1 MKSKQIAL
9 CGLLCALAVTLLLL
23 GGIIPIATFCAPM
36 LAMAVLLP
44 ILEEY
49 GPKTAAAA
57 YGAAAILALLLVPD
71 RETALVF
78 VSFGWYPLL
87 RPQLARFHTRL
98 VRLLVKLAV
107 CNAIIAV
114 LYGLVLRL
122 MGLTADLLDAARWM
136 NLLLLVMGNITFLI
150 MDLALNRLTILWRR
164 KLRKRFFQS
173 GPPV

>member
-23 GGIIPIATFCAPM
+23 GSILGIGTFAGPV

-49 GPKTAAAA
+49 GAKTAAAA
-57 YGAAAILALLLVPD
+57 WGAAAILALLLVPD

-78 VSFGWYPLL
+78 AFFGWYPLL
-87 RPQLARFHTRL
+87 RPRL
-98 VRLLVKLAV
+98 DCIHSRPVRLLVKLAV
-107 CNAIIAV
+107 CNAVIAV

-122 MGLTADLLDAARWM
+122 MGLTADLLDASRWM
-136 NLLLLVMGNITFLI
+136 NLLLLLIANITFLV
-150 MDLALNRLTILWRR
+150 MDRALERLTVLWHR
-164 KLRKRFFQS
+164 KLRKQFFR
-173 GPPV
+173 

>member
-9 CGLLCALAVTLLLL
+9 CGLLCALAVTFLLL
-23 GGIIPIATFCAPM
+23 GGILGIGTFAGSI

-49 GPKTAAAA
+49 GAKTAAAA

-78 VSFGWYPLL
+78 VAFGWYPLL
-87 RPQLARFHTRL
+87 RPRL
-98 VRLLVKLAV
+98 DRVPSKPVRLLIKLAV
-107 CNAIIAV
+107 CTGIIAV

-122 MGLTADLLDAARWM
+122 MGLTADLLDASRWM
-136 NLLLLVMGNITFLI
+136 NILLLVLANVTFLV
-150 MDLALNRLTILWRR
+150 MDRALERLTVLWRC
-164 KLRKRFFQS
+164 KLRKQFFR
-173 GPPV
+173 

>member
-9 CGLLCALAVTLLLL
+9 CGLLCALAVTMLLL
-23 GGIIPIATFCAPM
+23 GGILGIGMFAGPI

-49 GPKTAAAA
+49 GGKAAAAA

-78 VSFGWYPLL
+78 VFFGWYPLL
-87 RPQLARFHTRL
+87 QPRLDCIHSRP

-107 CNAIIAV
+107 CNAVIAI

-122 MGLTADLLDAARWM
+122 MGLTADLLDASRWM
-136 NLLLLVMGNITFLI
+136 NLLMLFLANITFLV
-150 MDLALNRLTILWRR
+150 MDRALERLTFLWHR
-164 KLRKRFFQS
+164 KRRKRFFR
-173 GPPV
+173 

>member
-9 CGLLCALAVTLLLL
+9 CGLLCALAVILLLL
-23 GGIIPIATFCAPM
+23 GGVLGIGMFAGPI

-49 GPKTAAAA
+49 GSKTAAAA

-78 VSFGWYPLL
+78 AFFGCYPLL
-87 RPQLARFHTRL
+87 RPRLDRIHSRL

-107 CNAIIAV
+107 CNGIIAV

-122 MGLTADLLDAARWM
+122 MGLTADLLDASRWM
-136 NLLLLVMGNITFLI
+136 NLLLLLIANVTFLV
-150 MDLALNRLTILWRR
+150 MDRALDRLTFLWHR
-164 KLRKRFFQS
+164 KLRKQFFR
-173 GPPV
+173 

>member
-9 CGLLCALAVTLLLL
+9 CGLLCALAVTMLLL
-23 GGIIPIATFCAPM
+23 GGILGIGMFAGPI

-57 YGAAAILALLLVPD
+57 WGAAAILAVLLVPD

-78 VSFGWYPLL
+78 AFFSWYPLL
-87 RPQLARFHTRL
+87 RPRLARIRSRP
-98 VRLLVKLAV
+98 VRILVKLAV
-107 CNAIIAV
+107 CNIIIAV

-122 MGLTADLLDAARWM
+122 MGLTADLLDASRWM
-136 NLLLLVMGNITFLI
+136 NLLLLLLANVTFLV
-150 MDLALNRLTILWRR
+150 MDRALERLTFLWHR
-164 KLRKRFFQS
+164 KLRKRFFR
-173 GPPV
+173 

>member
-9 CGLLCALAVTLLLL
+9 CGLLCALAVILLLL
-23 GGIIPIATFCAPM
+23 GGVLGIGMFAGPI

-49 GPKTAAAA
+49 GGKTAAAA

-78 VSFGWYPLL
+78 AFFGWYPLL
-87 RPQLARFHTRL
+87 RPRLDRIPSRL

-107 CNAIIAV
+107 CNGIIAV

-122 MGLTADLLDAARWM
+122 MGLTADLLDASRWM
-136 NLLLLVMGNITFLI
+136 NLLLLLIANVTFLV
-150 MDLALNRLTILWRR
+150 MDRALDRLTFLWHH
-164 KLRKRFFQS
+164 KLRKQFFR
-173 GPPV
+173 

>member
-9 CGLLCALAVTLLLL
+9 CGLLCALAVILLLL
-23 GGIIPIATFCAPM
+23 GGVLGIGMFAGPI

-78 VSFGWYPLL
+78 AFFGWYPLL
-87 RPQLARFHTRL
+87 RPRLDRIPSRL

-107 CNAIIAV
+107 CNGIIAV

-122 MGLTADLLDAARWM
+122 MGLTADLLDASRWM
-136 NLLLLVMGNITFLI
+136 NLLLLLLANVTFLV
-150 MDLALNRLTILWRR
+150 MDRALERLTVLWHC
-164 KLRKRFFQS
+164 KLRKRFFR
-173 GPPV
+173 

>member
-23 GGIIPIATFCAPM
+23 GGILGIGTFAGPI

-49 GPKTAAAA
+49 GSKTAAAA

-71 RETALVF
+71 QETALVF
-78 VSFGWYPLL
+78 VAFGWYPLL
-87 RPQLARFHTRL
+87 RPQLVGIHSRP

-107 CNAIIAV
+107 CNIIIAV

-150 MDLALNRLTILWRR
+150 MDLALERLTILWRR
-164 KLRKRFFQS
+164 KLRKRFFR
-173 GPPV
+173 

>member
-1 MKSKQIAL
+1 MKSKEIAL

-23 GGIIPIATFCAPM
+23 GATLGIGTFAGPI

-49 GPKTAAAA
+49 GSKTAAAA

-71 RETALVF
+71 QETALVF
-78 VSFGWYPLL
+78 VAFGWYPLL
-87 RPQLARFHTRL
+87 RPRL
-98 VRLLVKLAV
+98 VGIHSRPVRLLVKLAV
-107 CNAIIAV
+107 CNIIIAV

-150 MDLALNRLTILWRR
+150 MDLALERLTILWRR
-164 KLRKRFFQS
+164 KLRKRFFR
-173 GPPV
+173 

>member
-23 GGIIPIATFCAPM
+23 GGVIPIATFCAPL
-36 LAMAVLLP
+36 LAMVILLP

-78 VSFGWYPLL
+78 AAFGWYPLL
-87 RPQLARFHTRL
+87 RPKLAGIHFRFA
-98 VRLLVKLAV
+98 RLLVKLAV

-114 LYGLVLRL
+114 LYGLVLRI
-122 MGLTADLLDAARWM
+122 MGLTSDLLDTARWT
-136 NLLLLVMGNITFLI
+136 NLLLLILGNVTFLL
-150 MDLALNRLTILWRR
+150 MDLALERMTVLWRR
-164 KLRKRFFQS
+164 KLRQRVFR
-173 GPPV
+173 

>member
-9 CGLLCALAVTLLLL
+9 CGLLCALAVTFLLL
-23 GGIIPIATFCAPM
+23 GGILGIGTFAGSI

-49 GPKTAAAA
+49 GAKTAAAA

-78 VSFGWYPLL
+78 VAFGWYPLL
-87 RPQLARFHTRL
+87 RPRL
-98 VRLLVKLAV
+98 DRVPSKPVRLLIKLAV
-107 CNAIIAV
+107 CTGIIAV

-122 MGLTADLLDAARWM
+122 MGLTADLLDTSRWM
-136 NLLLLVMGNITFLI
+136 NILLLVLANVTFLV
-150 MDLALNRLTILWRR
+150 MDRALERLTVLWRC
-164 KLRKRFFQS
+164 KLRKQFFR
-173 GPPV
+173 

>member
-9 CGLLCALAVTLLLL
+9 CGLLCALAVTFLLL
-23 GGIIPIATFCAPM
+23 GGILGIGTFAGSI

-49 GPKTAAAA
+49 GAKTAAAA

-78 VSFGWYPLL
+78 VAFGWYPLL
-87 RPQLARFHTRL
+87 RPRL
-98 VRLLVKLAV
+98 DRVPSKPVRLLIKLAV
-107 CNAIIAV
+107 CTGIIAV

-122 MGLTADLLDAARWM
+122 MGLTADLLDTSRWM
-136 NLLLLVMGNITFLI
+136 NILLLVLANVTFLV
-150 MDLALNRLTILWRR
+150 MDRALERLTVLWRR
-164 KLRKRFFQS
+164 KLRKQFFR
-173 GPPV
+173 

>member
-1 MKSKQIAL
+1 MKSKEIAL

-23 GGIIPIATFCAPM
+23 GGTLGIGTFAGPI

-49 GPKTAAAA
+49 GSKTAAAA

-71 RETALVF
+71 QETALVF
-78 VSFGWYPLL
+78 VAFGWYPLL
-87 RPQLARFHTRL
+87 RPRL
-98 VRLLVKLAV
+98 VGIHSRPVRLLVKLAV
-107 CNAIIAV
+107 CNIIIAV

-150 MDLALNRLTILWRR
+150 MDLALERLTILWRR
-164 KLRKRFFQS
+164 KLRKRFFR
-173 GPPV
+173 

>member
-23 GGIIPIATFCAPM
+23 GGVIPIATYCAPL
-36 LAMAVLLP
+36 LAMIALLP
-44 ILEEY
+44 VLEEY
-49 GPKTAAAA
+49 GCKTAAVA

-78 VSFGWYPLL
+78 VAFGWYPLL
-87 RPQLARFHTRL
+87 RPRL
-98 VRLLVKLAV
+98 SHIPSRPVRLLLKLAV
-107 CNAIIAV
+107 CNSIIAL

-136 NLLLLVMGNITFLI
+136 NLLLLISSSITFLI
-150 MDLALNRLTILWRR
+150 MDRALERLTALWHR
-164 KLRKRFFQS
+164 KLRKRFFR
-173 GPPV
+173 